1 MFSKQIGRNMEV
13 YVDDMLVK
21 SKEELTHLDDLGET
35 FNTLRRYQMKL
46 NPSKCVFGVAS
57 RKFLGFMVSQ
67 RGIEANPEKVQAILN
82 MASPKTVKDVQKLTG
97 RIAAL
102 NRTAIKAQA
111 LANFIAEFTLPD
123 DDDDKNEVERWTIQ
137 TDGSSTQKRGG
148 VGVIINTPDGEKL
161 QNGVQLKFPA
171 TNNEAEYEGILTGLR
186 LGKALGLK
194 NLLIQS
200 DSKLAIGQIREEY
213 EVKEERMQ
221 KYLKLIKHL
230 ARGFDKLDFVRIPRN
245 QNAAADEVTKMA
257 SSEEEPLNNEILME
271 IQKYPSIEEVPA
283 NATELVK
290 RCDKCQRFGNVQRL
304 PAEKMTTITSP
315 WPFAQWGI
323 DIVGPLPL
331 GKGQFDSQGFRNFC
345 SGLGI
350 KNKFS
355 SPGHPQSNGQTE
367 VTNRTLLRII
377 KARLDEAKG
386 AWPEEFPNVL
396 WAYRTTARTPTGE
409 TPFRL
414 TYGTEAVIPVE
425 VGMASTRREV
435 FREENNDDQLRINL
449 DCLDEVRD
457 KASNMT
463 MKYQQ
468 KMTEYYNKRVRLR
481 RLEIG
486 DLVLRKVTTATGN
499 SAHGKLGPTW
509 EGPYKVVHYS
519 RQGSYHLETLDG

>member
-1 MFSKQIGRNMEV
+1 MSKPEAAGRMV
-13 YVDDMLVK
+13 QWAI
-21 SKEELTHLDDLGET
+21 EL
-35 FNTLRRYQMKL
+35 
-46 NPSKCVFGVAS
+46 
-57 RKFLGFMVSQ
+57 SQ
-67 RGIEANPEKVQAILN
+67 FDIEYH
-82 MASPKTVKDVQKLTG
+82 PK
-97 RIAAL
+97 
-102 NRTAIKAQA
+102 TAIKAQA
-111 LANFIAEFTLPD
+111 LADFITEFTLPD
-123 DDDDKNEVERWTIQ
+123 DGD
-137 TDGSSTQKRGG
+137 
-148 VGVIINTPDGEKL
+148 
-161 QNGVQLKFPA
+161 A

-186 LGKALGLK
+186 LGNALGIK

-213 EVKEERMQ
+213 EAKEERMQ
-221 KYLKLIKHL
+221 KYLKLVRHL
-230 ARGFDKLDFVRIPRN
+230 ARGFDKLNFVRIPRN
-245 QNAAADEVTKMA
+245 QNAEADEVAKMA
-257 SSEEEPLNNEILME
+257 SSIEEPTDKEILME
-271 IQKYPSIEEVPA
+271 IQKYPSIEEVPIFPIHNIGGWMA
-283 NATELVK
+283 PIVSYLQDGHLPHDSMEARKIKARAARFTILNDTLYKRGFSSPYLKCIDEEEAKYVLHKIHEGICGDHAGPRSLVSKVIRAGYFWPTMQADAIELVK
-290 RCDKCQRFGNVQRL
+290 RFGIPQ
-304 PAEKMTTITSP
+304 TIISDN
-315 WPFAQWGI
+315 GR
-323 DIVGPLPL
+323 
-331 GKGQFDSQGFRNFC
+331 QFDSQGFRDFC

-386 AWPEEFPNVL
+386 AWPEELPHVL

-425 VGMASTRREV
+425 VGIASTRREV

-486 DLVLRKVTTATGN
+486 NLVLRKVTTATRD

-519 RQGSYHLETLDG
+519 RQGSYHLETLDGQKLPRPWNIENLKKYHQQR